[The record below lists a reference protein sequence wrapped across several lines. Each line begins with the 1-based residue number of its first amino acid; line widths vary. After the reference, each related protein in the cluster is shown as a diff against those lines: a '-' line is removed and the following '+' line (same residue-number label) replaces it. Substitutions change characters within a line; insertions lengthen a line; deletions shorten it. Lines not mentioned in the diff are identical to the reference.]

1 MKLSAAPAWKVAL
14 LPALTAAVLTG
25 VLLFFQ
31 QRLLDDALRERA
43 LVRSQQRADV
53 LALQIQLAL
62 RDAVHQ
68 VRLLAHSPL
77 MDPATPRA
85 RMRAELE
92 RVVSESP
99 RFVWIGLAAPD
110 GQVLA
115 GSRGWLEGTSIARRR
130 VFLEG
135 RQGMVGDAHKA
146 VALAPL
152 LATPPAGRG
161 DLIDVGEPVHD
172 DRGELIGVVT
182 AHLGLDWLRGQ
193 IELGLGD
200 AQAMREQGLAAL
212 VLSSTDGRSLLPGVW
227 APEGLPAEMH
237 GPQRLVMGDGQA
249 YLVARSRVHR
259 GAANDAPVLPWRTVV
274 MESEAAALAPSSL
287 LSEAMV
293 GVGVAATLL
302 LAAAGAMASR
312 HLLATSEPV
321 FDAAG
326 DGTAAPTPALA
337 TLRAT
342 PGVATRDELARALHD
357 ELGQTLA
364 ALRLHWDAYGYAQAA
379 QRERMDERIGELVAQ
394 ANHQIRVVLSGL
406 RPPPLGAMGLPGA
419 VDNETGYR
427 RPAAH

>member
-1 MKLSAAPAWKVAL
+1 MKLSAAPSWKVAL

-31 QRLLDDALRERA
+31 HRLLDDALRERA

-53 LALQIQLAL
+53 LALQMQLAL
-62 RDAVHQ
+62 RDAMHQ

-115 GSRGWLEGTSIARRR
+115 GSRGWLEGTSIARRP
-130 VFLEG
+130 VFLES
-135 RQGMVGDAHKA
+135 RQGRVGDAHKA
-146 VALAPL
+146 VVLAPL
-152 LATPPAGRG
+152 PATLPADPG

-172 DRGELIGVVT
+172 DRGELVGVVT

-193 IELGLGD
+193 VELGLGD

-212 VLSSTDGRSLLPGVW
+212 VLASADGRSLLPGAL
-227 APEGLPAEMH
+227 APEGLPAEMP

-249 YLVARSRVHR
+249 YLVAQSRLHG

-274 MESEAAALAPSSL
+274 MESEAASLAPSSR

-293 GVGVAATLL
+293 GIGAVVTLL
-302 LAAAGAMASR
+302 VAAAGAMATR
-312 HLLATSEPV
+312 HLRATSEPV
-321 FDAAG
+321 FHAAG
-326 DGTAAPTPALA
+326 GGNAGAMLRAAPDL
-337 TLRAT
+337 
-342 PGVATRDELARALHD
+342 ATRDKLAQALHD

-364 ALRLHWDAYGYAQAA
+364 ALRLHWEAYGTAQAA
-379 QRERMDERIGELVAQ
+379 QRERLEVQIGELVAQ
-394 ANHQIRVVLSGL
+394 ANHQIRVVLSEL
-406 RPPPLGAMGLPGA
+406 RPPRPGEMGLPA
-419 VDNETGYR
+419 ARDETR
-427 RPAAH
+427 QRPRATSAWR